1 MSTIQILWTLVAA
14 QLLLMG
20 MAWTAAIPM
29 SRALRGGVV
38 GLVAF
43 NLVMGVSLM
52 LIGFRDELPYFVGH
66 TFSNVLSLWALV
78 AVIQAADQLLKIQ
91 ISQREIWLVLSL
103 AGLGILGLGLSHEM
117 AVWRV
122 LVLFIAICWMLART
136 GWKVWQ
142 LPIEPHLRMPVRSIG
157 GIAMALAAM
166 LLIRA
171 VVGVAG
177 HASIEFSAEDGLTLL
192 LPFLVL
198 AGVSLVNLG
207 FAYLAVSS
215 VVMRLRQLARSDEL
229 TGLLNRK
236 ALVEEISLAWSRFAK
251 SRESFALI
259 CLDVDNLRAVNAV
272 HGYVGGD
279 AVLKKIVEALRG
291 VLRPGDAMGR
301 AGGGKM
307 VALLPNTDL
316 DGVRDVAALMQ
327 SNMTGLRLRLA
338 DLPREVSVSMGVAV
352 SLVSDANDEAVL
364 ARANAQLAAAKAAGR
379 NRVVWMG
386 PDTEATVRPALRP
399 TESDALS
406 ALNLT
411 PR

>member
-20 MAWTAAIPM
+20 LAWTAAIPM
-29 SRALRGGVV
+29 SRALRGGIV

-43 NLVMGVSLM
+43 NLVMGVSLL

-91 ISQREIWLVLSL
+91 ISQREIWLVMSL

-122 LVLFIAICWMLART
+122 MVLFTAICWMLART

-142 LPIEPHLRMPVRSIG
+142 LPTEPHLRMPVRSIG
-157 GIAMALAAM
+157 GIAMALAAI

-198 AGVSLVNLG
+198 AGASLVNLG

-236 ALVEEISLAWSRFAK
+236 ALAEEISLAWSRFAK

-272 HGYVGGD
+272 QGYVGGD
-279 AVLKKIVEALRG
+279 AVLKKIVEALQG

-316 DGVRDVAALMQ
+316 DGVSDIAALMQ
-327 SNMTGLRLRLA
+327 LNMTGLRLRLA

-352 SLVSDANDEAVL
+352 SLVSDADDEAVL
-364 ARANAQLAAAKAAGR
+364 ARANAQMAAAKGARR
-379 NRVVWMG
+379 NRAQQDG
-386 PDTEATVRPALRP
+386 ADALPALQSGP
-399 TESDALS
+399 QPAENDTLVPF
-406 ALNLT
+406 NLT
-411 PR
+411 LR